1 MLEADQARIE
11 KEIEALRQS
20 VKRKS
25 SKLCEIDPSI
35 AQGSNIH
42 RSFRDLVGVSAVEL
56 EGMMSTTSMTS

>member
-1 MLEADQARIE
+1 M
-11 KEIEALRQS
+11 RQS